1 MGMKFLRLT
10 NLIPCLVLG
19 SLLLFTAATA
29 STGEELSLSVDP
41 LHVGGWTMAVL
52 EGAGPQQ
59 NVIFLYSRDG
69 NDSFQYSELLTLSLT
84 PPITKVAF
92 AQTNWAGTAMAL
104 IPVGPSIATIGTQ
117 IWGQAIVLD
126 DDGLWKTSPVTTE
139 IIQP

>member
-1 MGMKFLRLT
+1 MKYTLI

-19 SLLLFTAATA
+19 SLLLFTAANA

-41 LHVGGWTMAVL
+41 LHVGGWTLAVL
-52 EGAGPQQ
+52 EGGGPQQ

-69 NDSFQYSELLTLSLT
+69 NDSFQYSDDLILNLT

-117 IWGQAIVLD
+117 IWGQAVILG
-126 DDGLWKTSPVTTE
+126 DDGIWQPSPVATE